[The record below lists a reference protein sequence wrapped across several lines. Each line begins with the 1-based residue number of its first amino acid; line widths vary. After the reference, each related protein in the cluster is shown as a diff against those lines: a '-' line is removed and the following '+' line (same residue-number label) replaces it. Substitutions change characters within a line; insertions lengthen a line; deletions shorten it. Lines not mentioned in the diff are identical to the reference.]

1 MAGVQ
6 EAEEDGMQT
15 RALRMGY
22 VAINDASAG
31 PKVRRMQN

>member
-1 MAGVQ
+1 MTGVK
-6 EAEEDGMQT
+6 EAEEDGMLT

-31 PKVRRMQN
+31 TKVRC